1 MNRLFP
7 PTRQVERDP
16 PLALGVLQNFVHFA
30 ETDHEPM
37 CAKEGIVGVG
47 VGEGLLA
54 RPEKDAVAHL
64 RGMEGVIYGQFLL
77 KGGQVLL

>member
-1 MNRLFP
+1 
-7 PTRQVERDP
+7 
-16 PLALGVLQNFVHFA
+16 
-30 ETDHEPM
+30 M